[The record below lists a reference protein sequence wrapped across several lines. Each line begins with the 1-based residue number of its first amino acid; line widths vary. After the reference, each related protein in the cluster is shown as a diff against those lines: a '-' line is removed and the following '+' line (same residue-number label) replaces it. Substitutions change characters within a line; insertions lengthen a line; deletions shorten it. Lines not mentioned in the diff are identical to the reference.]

1 MTPTSE
7 PGRRASADTTRG
19 AEARSADRDIKPR
32 GAEARS
38 ADRDVKIG
46 RMFFDHG
53 GWRLVVVLGRGPKWA
68 RIMEPF
74 GAGDGTPKLTRVPVE
89 ALAGFQP
96 LAVDGRSLA
105 RAIRAMRR
113 RRRDRRRSVTFA
125 VKRLAA

>member
-1 MTPTSE
+1 MRSNAARPF
-7 PGRRASADTTRG
+7 
-19 AEARSADRDIKPR
+19 AEHFR
-32 GAEARS
+32 E
-38 ADRDVKIG
+38 
-46 RMFFDHG
+46 
-53 GWRLVVVLGRGPKWA
+53 LVVRRGV
-68 RIMEPF
+68 RTSVFEPF

-105 RAIRAMRR
+105 RAIRTMRR